1 MPTKFYSAL
10 QVHEASVMY
19 YYIHSFA
26 SFSCAL
32 MDSAAVEV
40 YFTPMQ
46 FEVITHHR
54 EWVLVYI
61 QDPSI
66 DFGLTDKFEFVSYF
80 LRTGYRQ
87 YIVRAILFLDFK

>member
-40 YFTPMQ
+40 YFLNNSNANA
-46 FEVITHHR
+46 ISGHHA
-54 EWVLVYI
+54 
-61 QDPSI
+61 S
-66 DFGLTDKFEFVSYF
+66 
-80 LRTGYRQ
+80 
-87 YIVRAILFLDFK
+87 